1 MGQVRTKYLAT
12 KKPKSK
18 IMRYLPRVARGNG
31 LMTTGGRGL
40 TGDAR
45 HGLTTTGGSGLTR
58 AGRDDEKTTPPPKQQ
73 GP

>member
-1 MGQVRTKYLAT
+1 
-12 KKPKSK
+12 
-18 IMRYLPRVARGNG
+18 MRYLPRVARGNG

-40 TGDAR
+40 IGDAR